1 MDLIE
6 ISAETNRIDIDFVH
20 TFLTTSY
27 WAKGISREIVAR
39 GIANSL
45 CFGVY
50 IGDQQ
55 VGFARVITD
64 RATFAYLSDVFILEG
79 YQGRGL
85 GKRLIEAILAHPE
98 LQGLRRWLLAT
109 ADAHGLYAQFGFE
122 PLAHPEKYMTIQK

>member
-39 GIANSL
+39 SIANSL

-64 RATFAYLSDVFILEG
+64 RATFAYLSDVFILEE